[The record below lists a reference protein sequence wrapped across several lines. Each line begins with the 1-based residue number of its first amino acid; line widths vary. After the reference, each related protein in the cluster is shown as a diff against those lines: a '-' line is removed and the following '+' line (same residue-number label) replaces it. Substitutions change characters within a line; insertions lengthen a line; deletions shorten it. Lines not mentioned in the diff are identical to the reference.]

1 MNNKIL
7 PKQMV
12 YPIIYLT
19 IKDKKKDKKQK
30 VTYTIYNKQILEK
43 TMFDI
48 KDKIF
53 LIQQYSELEMFK
65 LSLSYQMAPVIG
77 YSGLGYIEIIDSIM
91 DKLEDECEKLLKG
104 EQDFYPILHYFLFTD
119 ILIIGKRRS

>member
-1 MNNKIL
+1 MRSDQMNNKIL

-19 IKDKKKDKKQK
+19 IKDK
-30 VTYTIYNKQILEK
+30 
-43 TMFDI
+43 
-48 KDKIF
+48 IF

-65 LSLSYQMAPVIG
+65 LSLFYQMAPVIG

-104 EQDFYPILHYFLFTD
+104 E
-119 ILIIGKRRS
+119 

>member
-1 MNNKIL
+1 MRSDQMNNKIL

-30 VTYTIYNKQILEK
+30 VTYTIYNEQILEK

-104 EQDFYPILHYFLFTD
+104 E
-119 ILIIGKRRS
+119 